1 MTLLLRSNSLQE
13 WAQSCFEPRSIS
25 FQGPGVELRGLPT
38 ARSAVAIQAIIGL
51 SASFLSL
58 ISSVTLECGMWIVNQ
73 FRR

>member
-25 FQGPGVELRGLPT
+25 FEALALNWRGLL
-38 ARSAVAIQAIIGL
+38 AVRSVADIRALGL

-58 ISSVTLECGMWIVNQ
+58 ICLISYVTLE
-73 FRR
+73 

>member
-25 FQGPGVELRGLPT
+25 FQGPGVELRGLPA
-38 ARSAVAIQAIIGL
+38 ARSAVAIPAIGL
-51 SASFLSL
+51 SASFL
-58 ISSVTLECGMWIVNQ
+58 SVTLECGMWIVNQ

>member
-51 SASFLSL
+51 SASF
-58 ISSVTLECGMWIVNQ
+58 
-73 FRR
+73 